1 MSMPVM
7 SEVVLVGERRMS
19 FVTWYC
25 VGVHDATICV
35 LVNYHN
41 VDAGVDGSW
50 CDYVFDHGLE
60 DFGW

>member
-35 LVNYHN
+35 LVNYLYNKQCIASQQLIIANH
-41 VDAGVDGSW
+41 
-50 CDYVFDHGLE
+50 
-60 DFGW
+60 